1 MLSPKRNIATL
12 IVLTMIITFTWYTNL
27 ANAQVPDFLVKDGLV
42 SYWSFDEKDTKGK
55 KVDDLVGGN
64 GCKQVGALEVVEGKV
79 GEALL
84 YDGIDDGVTCG
95 NDASLANIFDGGG
108 TFMAWAYPRSM
119 GQNDQGRLGD
129 KDQWTL
135 MQRFEGRG
143 NILYVHAAFTTTAGA
158 WRSPIDTFAFNE
170 WYHGALVYDSS
181 SDQNDPMV
189 FVNGVS
195 QEITVKTVPEGDYVD
210 DTESVFGI
218 GIRFHDLQR
227 FFDGILDEVAIYDR
241 ALSEAEVRQNYE
253 GFEGSTAVAP
263 ADKLAITWA
272 AVKTA
277 RR

>member
-1 MLSPKRNIATL
+1 MFSPKRNIATL
-12 IVLTMIITFTWYTNL
+12 IVLTMIITFAWYTNL

-64 GCKQVGALEVVEGKV
+64 GCKQVGALEVVEGRV

-108 TFMAWAYPRSM
+108 TFMAWAYPRGM

-158 WRSPIDTFAFNE
+158 WRSPIDTFEFNE

-189 FVNGVS
+189 FVDGVS
-195 QEITVKTVPEGDYVD
+195 QEITVKTVPEGEYVD

-218 GIRFHDLQR
+218 GIRFHDLKR

-241 ALSEAEVRQNYE
+241 ALSEAEVRQNYD
-253 GFEGSTAVAP
+253 GLAGSTAVAP

-277 RR
+277 R

>member
-12 IVLTMIITFTWYTNL
+12 VVLTMINTFAWHTNP

-42 SYWSFDEKDTKGK
+42 SYWSFDEKDTQGR
-55 KVDDLVGGN
+55 KVDDLVGVNQCG
-64 GCKQVGALEVVEGKV
+64 QVGALEVVEGKV

-84 YDGIDDGVTCG
+84 YDGIEDGVTCG

-135 MQRFEGRG
+135 MHRFEGRG
-143 NILYVHAAFTTTAGA
+143 NILYVHAAFTTTNGA
-158 WRSPIDTFAFNE
+158 WRSPVGTFAFNE
-170 WYHGALVYDSS
+170 WYHGAMVYDSS

-189 FVNGVS
+189 FINGVS
-195 QEITVKTVPEGDYVD
+195 QEITVKVVPEGEYVD

-218 GIRFHDLQR
+218 GIRFHDLKR
-227 FFDGILDEVAIYDR
+227 FFDGIIDEVAIYDR
-241 ALSEAEVRQNYE
+241 ALSEAEVRQNYA
-253 GFEGSTAVAP
+253 GLEGSTAVAP